1 MGAGSARSANKSN
14 RASAVKIAMLTRR
27 AAYENR
33 LTISHA
39 VLQKL
44 RCQAYAQRY
53 VFLTAVP
60 LVTAALP
67 AGAYFIVGPP
77 PIVGKPSAAQAAS
90 VRR

>member
-1 MGAGSARSANKSN
+1 MGAGSARSAGKSD
-14 RASAVKIAMLTRR
+14 RAASVKIAMLTRR

-33 LTISHA
+33 LAISHA

-53 VFLTAVP
+53 VFPTAVP
-60 LVTAALP
+60 LVTAAFP
-67 AGAYFIVGPP
+67 ADAHFIAGPS
-77 PIVGKPSAAQAAS
+77 PIVGKPSAAEAAS